1 MATALALVLC
11 LAPVAGAHAQ
21 QQPGGAPIIRDVQV
35 VGNQR
40 VEAETVRSYMNV
52 GFGDVYDPEK
62 VDQALKNLFST
73 GLFADVSIRRE
84 GSTLVV
90 RVVENPIINRMVFEG
105 NKKIKD
111 EDFLKE
117 VQLRPRIVFTRARV
131 QADVQRMLELYRRK
145 GRFGATVEPK
155 VIQLPQNR
163 VDLVFEIN
171 EGEKTGIQYISF
183 LGNEAYSDGELRS
196 QITTKQSRWWRFFSS
211 NDNYDPDR
219 MAYDREQLRKFY
231 LNNGYA
237 DFRVIS
243 AVAEMTPDR
252 EDFYMAFTVEEGPVY
267 TFGTM
272 DVESQIRD
280 LDPNILK
287 YLIATRT
294 GSTYNAQTIEDTV
307 DILTD
312 AAGLRGYAFVNIR
325 PRIQRDAENRKI
337 NITYVIQ
344 EAPRVYVERVR
355 INGNVRTLDK
365 VIRREMRLTE
375 GDAFNTAK
383 LRRSRTRIRGL
394 GYFKEA
400 EVEQTEGSAPD
411 RAIIDVTVEEQPT
424 GELQIGAGFS
434 SRENFIG
441 ELTVRERNLLG
452 RGQDLRLSTSISS
465 LRTTAN
471 IGFTEPYFLDRP
483 LAAGFDL
490 FLTDTDFQDYA
501 SYDQKTMGT
510 TLRAGFPLTETKR
523 MQLRYTV
530 RQDKIYHVS
539 TNNRY
544 IQEAAGDFTTSSIG
558 YTFVWDERNDYI
570 KPTNGFRFLFNQ
582 DLAGLLG
589 NVRYLKTQL
598 SYDVYTTIPFA
609 RAFILKLS
617 TTEGYIN
624 GLGKD
629 VRINDRFFIGGTDL
643 RGFRTAGIGPRVAY
657 FDPVTGEPLVD
668 SKGRAAGE
676 ALGGNLFY
684 TGSLELFIPL
694 GMAEQY
700 GIQLSTFADIG
711 SLTGLNTGITDVDYY
726 DSGAPRASVGIG
738 VSWDSPMGPLRF
750 DLSKPILKEPYDI
763 TETFQFNIGTRF

>member
-243 AVAEMTPDR
+243 AVA
-252 EDFYMAFTVEEGPVY
+252 
-267 TFGTM
+267 
-272 DVESQIRD
+272 
-280 LDPNILK
+280 
-287 YLIATRT
+287 
-294 GSTYNAQTIEDTV
+294 
-307 DILTD
+307 
-312 AAGLRGYAFVNIR
+312 
-325 PRIQRDAENRKI
+325 
-337 NITYVIQ
+337 
-344 EAPRVYVERVR
+344 
-355 INGNVRTLDK
+355 
-365 VIRREMRLTE
+365 
-375 GDAFNTAK
+375 
-383 LRRSRTRIRGL
+383 
-394 GYFKEA
+394 
-400 EVEQTEGSAPD
+400 
-411 RAIIDVTVEEQPT
+411 
-424 GELQIGAGFS
+424 
-434 SRENFIG
+434 
-441 ELTVRERNLLG
+441 
-452 RGQDLRLSTSISS
+452 
-465 LRTTAN
+465 
-471 IGFTEPYFLDRP
+471 
-483 LAAGFDL
+483 
-490 FLTDTDFQDYA
+490 
-501 SYDQKTMGT
+501 
-510 TLRAGFPLTETKR
+510 
-523 MQLRYTV
+523 
-530 RQDKIYHVS
+530 
-539 TNNRY
+539 
-544 IQEAAGDFTTSSIG
+544 
-558 YTFVWDERNDYI
+558 
-570 KPTNGFRFLFNQ
+570 
-582 DLAGLLG
+582 
-589 NVRYLKTQL
+589 
-598 SYDVYTTIPFA
+598 
-609 RAFILKLS
+609 
-617 TTEGYIN
+617 
-624 GLGKD
+624 
-629 VRINDRFFIGGTDL
+629 
-643 RGFRTAGIGPRVAY
+643 
-657 FDPVTGEPLVD
+657 
-668 SKGRAAGE
+668 
-676 ALGGNLFY
+676 
-684 TGSLELFIPL
+684 
-694 GMAEQY
+694 
-700 GIQLSTFADIG
+700 
-711 SLTGLNTGITDVDYY
+711 
-726 DSGAPRASVGIG
+726 
-738 VSWDSPMGPLRF
+738 
-750 DLSKPILKEPYDI
+750 
-763 TETFQFNIGTRF
+763 

>member
-1 MATALALVLC
+1 MATALVLVLG
-11 LAPVAGAHAQ
+11 LTPAAAAHAQ
-21 QQPGGAPIIRDVQV
+21 DLGGTAIIRDVQV

-40 VEAETVRSYMNV
+40 VEAETVRSYMNI
-52 GFGDVYDPEK
+52 GFGDAYDPEQ
-62 VDQALKNLFST
+62 VDQALKNLFAT

-171 EGEKTGIQYISF
+171 EGEKTGIRYISF

-219 MAYDREQLRKFY
+219 MAFDRQQLREFY

-267 TFGTM
+267 TFGEM
-272 DVESQIRD
+272 NVESQIRD
-280 LDPNILK
+280 VDPNVLK

-294 GSTYNAQTIEDTV
+294 GDTYNAQRIEDTV

-312 AAGLRGYAFVNIR
+312 AAGLQGYAFVNIR

-355 INGNVRTLDK
+355 IHGNVRTLDK

-400 EVEQTEGSAPD
+400 EVDQTEGSAPD
-411 RAIIDVTVEEQPT
+411 RAVIDVTVEEQPT
-424 GELQIGAGFS
+424 GELQVGAGFS

-441 ELTVRERNLLG
+441 ELSVRERNLLG
-452 RGQDLRLSTSISS
+452 RGQDLRLSLSVSS
-465 LRTTAN
+465 LRKSGN
-471 IGFTEPYFLDRP
+471 IGFTEPYFMNRP

-490 FLTDTDFQDYA
+490 FATETDFQEEA
-501 SYDQKTMGT
+501 SFDQKTVGT

-523 MQLRYTV
+523 MQLRYTL
-530 RQDKIYHVS
+530 RQDKIYNVTS
-539 TNNRY
+539 TSRY
-544 IQEAAGDFTTSSIG
+544 IQEAAGNFTTSSVG
-558 YTFVWDERNDYI
+558 YTFVWDERNDYV
-570 KPTNGFRFLFNQ
+570 KPTDGFRLLFNQ
-582 DLAGLLG
+582 DVAGLAG

-598 SYDVYTTIPFA
+598 SYDVYNRVPFA
-609 RAFILKLS
+609 RDFILKLS
-617 TTEGYIN
+617 ATEGYIY

-629 VRINDRFFIGGTDL
+629 VRINDRFFVGGTDL
-643 RGFRTAGIGPRVAY
+643 RGFRTAGIGPRDA
-657 FDPVTGEPLVD
+657 DTRD
-668 SKGRAAGE
+668 

-684 TGSLELFIPL
+684 TGSVELFIPL

-711 SLTGLNTGITDVDYY
+711 SLTGINIGDSDINVL
-726 DSGAPRASVGIG
+726 DSGSPRASVGIG

-750 DLSKPILKEPYDI
+750 DLSKPVLKEPYDI